1 MIHSTQIDTI
11 GLQVDFTSSLEQH
24 EIFSL
29 INKHLKEDEIFID
42 TNNFKTIIYSSR
54 TIIGTIKMGMC
65 RMKNLLDNNLINN
78 HYITIRFAGLKRYN
92 TKIDTSSRDILISI
106 CAWLNTFQIKFR
118 LIELDIAIDINS
130 QLDNVLVLCTKK
142 SPKTEYYDLNQ
153 KQFYTDTIYIENM
166 KKVKFKKTVLRAYY
180 YNKRLKERKSKN
192 ELGFDLTRFEV
203 KLQTQYFKKYGFD
216 VNVIKKALDRYHV
229 MYFPNIAE
237 KKEVIDK
244 YLSYKCVRKRE
255 IERMNLDNYR
265 LIPNIDVVKDF
276 LDEIQRVN
284 IVCIPVSNIIS
295 GCNIL
300 IMK

>member
-153 KQFYTDTIYIENM
+153 KQFYTDTIYRENM
-166 KKVKFKKTVLRAYY
+166 KKEKLKKTVLRADY

-203 KLQTQYFKKYGFD
+203 KLQTQYFKKYG
-216 VNVIKKALDRYHV
+216 L
-229 MYFPNIAE
+229 
-237 KKEVIDK
+237 
-244 YLSYKCVRKRE
+244 
-255 IERMNLDNYR
+255 
-265 LIPNIDVVKDF
+265 
-276 LDEIQRVN
+276 
-284 IVCIPVSNIIS
+284 
-295 GCNIL
+295 
-300 IMK
+300 

>member
-1 MIHSTQIDTI
+1 
-11 GLQVDFTSSLEQH
+11 
-24 EIFSL
+24 
-29 INKHLKEDEIFID
+29 
-42 TNNFKTIIYSSR
+42 
-54 TIIGTIKMGMC
+54 
-65 RMKNLLDNNLINN
+65 MKNPLDNNLINN

-92 TKIDTSSRDILISI
+92 TKIDILSRDILISI
-106 CAWLNTFQIKFR
+106 CALLNTYQIKFR

-166 KKVKFKKTVLRAYY
+166 KKEKFKKTVLRAYY

-192 ELGFDLTRFEV
+192 ELGFDLTRFEL
-203 KLQTQYFKKYGFD
+203 KLQNQYFKKYGFNL
-216 VNVIKKALDRYHV
+216 NVIKKALDRYYV
-229 MYFPNIAE
+229 MYFSDIAE
-237 KKEVIDK
+237 KKDVIDK
-244 YLSYKCVRKRE
+244 YLNYKCVRKRE
-255 IERMNLDNYR
+255 IERMNLNNYR
-265 LIPNIDVVKDF
+265 LIPNMDVVKDF

-284 IVCIPVSNIIS
+284 IVYIPISNIIN